1 MPSQERMWT
10 WLREDTEWREGLGL
24 APRHRHKLAGG
35 RLMHWGAYMNQLA
48 ASADLHPV
56 PAVLERMFL
65 YTVLVVVLEG
75 LPEARKLRF
84 RLNSEKTN
92 FSVSPSSFL
101 VNILYWLMILTMK
114 LGIVQ

>member
-1 MPSQERMWT
+1 MWS
-10 WLREDTEWREGLGL
+10 WLREDTQWREGLGL
-24 APRHRHKLAGG
+24 AARHRHKLAGG
-35 RLMHWGAYMNQLA
+35 RLMHWGAYMDQLA
-48 ASADLHPV
+48 ASAHLQPV
-56 PAVLERMFL
+56 PAVLERMFN

-101 VNILYWLMILTMK
+101 VNILYWLMILATK
-114 LGIVQ
+114 LGILQ